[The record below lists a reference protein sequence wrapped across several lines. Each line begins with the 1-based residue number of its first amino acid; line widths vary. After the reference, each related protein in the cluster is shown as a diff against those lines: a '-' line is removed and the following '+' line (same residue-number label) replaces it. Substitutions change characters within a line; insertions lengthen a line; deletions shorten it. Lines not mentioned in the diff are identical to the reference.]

1 MTLCR
6 SCPFRGGGT
15 GGLSAHVPARGVRSG
30 VSIFS
35 ALGYLGAHSTP
46 KGSHTAPLNFGFF
59 IYSVAITCTLPNAI
73 VVRLKMLISVELMFL
88 GSLENWHIP
97 YTPLNLRSDSAIS

>member
-1 MTLCR
+1 MRWINDTYFLN
-6 SCPFRGGGT
+6 SVHLFD
-15 GGLSAHVPARGVRSG
+15 
-30 VSIFS
+30 
-35 ALGYLGAHSTP
+35 GAYY
-46 KGSHTAPLNFGFF
+46 NFGFF
-59 IYSVAITCTLPNAI
+59 IYCVAITCTLPNAI